1 MLEERVSGDLDGH
14 MADSGLRSRRLRPLR
29 VVVREELRQ
38 RILAGEWKVGE
49 RLPTEDDLCRQFMV
63 SRVTVRSAIQALAAQ
78 GLVDIRHGSGTYVA
92 TFGGQLRSGLQEL
105 RSMTEVI
112 RELGHNGGSVLDW
125 KETRP
130 PTATECGQLDMSPDD
145 QVISLERTWMADGD
159 VVGYSFDAIPGG
171 VLPPALAAT
180 LGEEST
186 FSTFRRFGIEP
197 ARAMAEL
204 HAVDRVPPRHGP
216 GAIEGSLYLLL
227 DQVHYDRGARAIM
240 YSRTYFVEG
249 RFSFVILRTV

>member
-1 MLEERVSGDLDGH
+1 MSRNFDG
-14 MADSGLRSRRLRPLR
+14 AAEPGLRPVRLRPLR
-29 VVVREELRQ
+29 VVVREELRR
-38 RILAGEWKVGE
+38 RILAGEWAVGE
-49 RLPTEDDLCRQFMV
+49 RLPTEDELCREFAV

-92 TFGGQLRSGLQEL
+92 TFGGQLRAGLQEL

-112 RELGHNGGSVLDW
+112 RELGHHGGSVLDW
-125 KETRP
+125 KETRY
-130 PTATECGQLDMSPDD
+130 PTEAEANLLGIASDSHVVSM
-145 QVISLERTWMADGD
+145 ERTWMADGE
-159 VVGYSFDAIPGG
+159 VVGYSFDAIPADM
-171 VLPPALAAT
+171 LPPALT
-180 LGEEST
+180 ESLGSEST
-186 FSTFRRFGIEP
+186 FTTFRRFGIEP

-204 HAVDRVPPRHGP
+204 HAVDGVPPAHNSN
-216 GAIEGSLYLLL
+216 AVEGSLYLLL